1 MKYRVYIDV
10 SKAFCYTVDAESAVE
25 AEEKAKER
33 AKEKAYNE
41 NYGVFK
47 IDVFD
52 IEEVTED

>member
-10 SKAFCYTVDAESAVE
+10 SKSFCYTVDAASTVE
-25 AEEKAKER
+25 AEEKAKGM
-33 AKEKAYNE
+33 ACDE
-41 NYGVFK
+41 NYGVFE